1 MLTLDLPVEPYWLAL
16 PRGVRVEIRP
26 VTTAVMAA
34 AQAASARRLSA
45 LRAAE
50 PELDPDMAR
59 GLAFA
64 YLVKALA
71 RHAVLAWEGI
81 GDTAGKPLPLSP
93 DAVERLHRPRRHR
106 GRRGKRLRAR
116 AAWHFG
122 SGPEYCRGC
131 VAIARDCG
139 DSCPYSQHAPLSIE
153 AHACWAAGT
162 ACAEA
167 SMAGITLNIAN
178 ALAAARDLGAQGWAA
193 SEMLM
198 ALRIGMA
205 EGIAIRGREETP
217 HG

>member
-1 MLTLDLPVEPYWLAL
+1 MGQILRYKARQAVSNDLTTD
-16 PRGVRVEIRP
+16 
-26 VTTAVMAA
+26 
-34 AQAASARRLSA
+34 
-45 LRAAE
+45 
-50 PELDPDMAR
+50 
-59 GLAFA
+59 
-64 YLVKALA
+64 
-71 RHAVLAWEGI
+71 
-81 GDTAGKPLPLSP
+81 
-93 DAVERLHRPRRHR
+93 
-106 GRRGKRLRAR
+106 KRLRAR

-131 VAIARDCG
+131 AAIARDCG
-139 DSCPYSQHAPLSIE
+139 DSCPYTAHAPLSIE

-205 EGIAIRGREETP
+205 EGIATRGREETP